1 MASHESALKAHRQSQ
16 KRRLRNRV
24 HRSRLRTQ
32 VKKLKKAIA
41 ASQTETAAALQRPTV
56 VLLDRSVKH
65 GVLHR
70 NAAARAKSR
79 LARALRKLAPA
90 KKSA

>member
-1 MASHESALKAHRQSQ
+1 MASHKSALKAHRQE
-16 KRRLRNRV
+16 KKHRLRNRV

-32 VKKLKKAIA
+32 VKKMRTAL
-41 ASQTETAAALQRPTV
+41 ETGNADEAKGMLVATLSLV
-56 VLLDRSVKH
+56 DRSVRH

-79 LARALRKLAPA
+79 LSRALARLSA
-90 KKSA
+90 K